1 VDPGQLRFEVF
12 KSKISWGAYFRDQ
25 MKPRFGGVA
34 SATTGFEDY
43 SGRGPSVVAE
53 NAAGEKRVVAV
64 TKKLQEAKEKAV
76 LIENDFTTL
85 GATAWCERYDVPP
98 SFVSG

>member
-1 VDPGQLRFEVF
+1 VDPGQLRFEVV
-12 KSKISWGAYFRDQ
+12 KSKISSGAYFRDQ

-34 SATTGFEDY
+34 SRTTGFEDY

-53 NAAGEKRVVAV
+53 NAAGETRVVAV
-64 TKKLQEAKEKAV
+64 TQKLQEAKDKAV
-76 LIENDFTTL
+76 LMESEFKAL
-85 GATAWCERYDVPP
+85 GAASWCKRYDVPL